1 MKSNWNYP
9 TTVWTGEDR
18 YLDIIEACSFAKINK
33 PLFVTDKD
41 LITLPMTSKVL
52 DNVKKKFKNIEVFSN
67 FSGNPFGKNITE
79 GVKLYNQSKCD
90 GVIAFGGGSA
100 LDVGKGIA
108 FMNGQTR
115 PIWDFE
121 DIGDYWKRADDSK
134 ISPIIAIPT
143 TAGTGSETG
152 RASAIIN
159 EETGVKKI
167 IFHPKFMPTVVILDP
182 KLTIDSVSY
191 THLTLPTT

>member
-52 DNVKKKFKNIEVFSN
+52 DNLKKKFKNIEVFSN

-79 GVKLYNQSKCD
+79 GVKLYNESKCD

-100 LDVGKGIA
+100 LDA
-108 FMNGQTR
+108 
-115 PIWDFE
+115 
-121 DIGDYWKRADDSK
+121 
-134 ISPIIAIPT
+134 
-143 TAGTGSETG
+143 
-152 RASAIIN
+152 
-159 EETGVKKI
+159 
-167 IFHPKFMPTVVILDP
+167 
-182 KLTIDSVSY
+182 VSY
-191 THLTLPTT
+191 THLTLPTNREV